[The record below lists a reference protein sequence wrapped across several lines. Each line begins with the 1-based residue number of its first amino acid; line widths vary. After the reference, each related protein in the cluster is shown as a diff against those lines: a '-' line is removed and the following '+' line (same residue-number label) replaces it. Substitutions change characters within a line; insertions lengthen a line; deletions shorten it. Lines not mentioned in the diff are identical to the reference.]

1 MEVQK
6 KLVFVYISLA
16 LWYNIGKSYHNQ
28 SEGVDN
34 MKRRGLMLIALV
46 LISVILVGCTGGES
60 TSRVV
65 KQFVNYVETGN
76 GDKLN
81 EMTVDYEG
89 DWNDILHFMGN
100 VKDSSIVEV
109 KSVGDYIEATV
120 YFITDGITYPGEDK
134 IEDDFLFE
142 LYLTFYKNKLTNFR
156 WLWGI
161 VGSW

>member
-1 MEVQK
+1 
-6 KLVFVYISLA
+6 
-16 LWYNIGKSYHNQ
+16 
-28 SEGVDN
+28 
-34 MKRRGLMLIALV
+34 MLRL
-46 LISVILVGCTGGES
+46 
-60 TSRVV
+60 
-65 KQFVNYVETGN
+65 QQ
-76 GDKLN
+76 DKLN

-89 DWNDILHFMGN
+89 DWNDLRASWECKILHCCQ
-100 VKDSSIVEV
+100 KC
-109 KSVGDYIEATV
+109 GDYIEATV